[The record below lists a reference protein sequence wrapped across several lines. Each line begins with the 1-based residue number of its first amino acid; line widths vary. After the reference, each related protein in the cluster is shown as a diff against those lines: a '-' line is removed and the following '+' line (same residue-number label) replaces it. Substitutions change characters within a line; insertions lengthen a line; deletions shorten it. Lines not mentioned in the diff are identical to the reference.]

1 MRLRLRLAAV
11 AILVVLNVV
20 LIVALLTRGHTPT
33 GPSSSGQAGDAP
45 SSSTPSSN
53 ALSSDV
59 ASPSPRLTAPGR
71 KPLRIELTAAS
82 YVGARSETVP
92 INGIAHGTHTA
103 TTLRVQHRQ
112 GGRWVAFPLPAT
124 TDATG
129 RFTAYVDLGAPG
141 TYDLRVVDPRTGR
154 TSDVVTLVIG

>member
-11 AILVVLNVV
+11 GVLVALNVV
-20 LIVALLTRGHTPT
+20 LILALLTRGHEPT
-33 GPSSSGQAGDAP
+33 GPSSSGQAGETP
-45 SSSTPSSN
+45 SSS
-53 ALSSDV
+53 V
-59 ASPSPRLTAPGR
+59 APTSPQPTAPAR
-71 KPLRIELTAAS
+71 QRVRIELTAAS

-92 INGIAHGTHTA
+92 INGIAHGTRTV

-141 TYDLRVVDPRTGR
+141 TYDLRVVDPRTKR

>member
-1 MRLRLRLAAV
+1 MRLRLRLAALGVLV
-11 AILVVLNVV
+11 ALNVV
-20 LIVALLTRGHTPT
+20 LILALLARGHAPT
-33 GPSSSGQAGDAP
+33 GPSPTGPSPTGPSPSGDAGQARSGTVAP
-45 SSSTPSSN
+45 T
-53 ALSSDV
+53 
-59 ASPSPRLTAPGR
+59 SPQPAGPARRPG
-71 KPLRIELTAAS
+71 RIELTADS

-92 INGIAHGTHTA
+92 INGIAHGTQTA

-141 TYDLRVVDPRTGR
+141 TYDLRVVDPRTR
-154 TSDVVTLVIG
+154 STSDVVTLVIG